1 MRHSMLKT
9 FALTSLL
16 ALAAAAPAAAQS
28 VADGAVAELR
38 ASGFQKITI
47 TRTLLGRVLVLGSS
61 LEGQREIVI
70 NPNTGEI
77 LRDYFRPRI
86 MVASSSDNDDGNETG
101 KPDRRPDRPDRPDR
115 PSKPDKDPNPSDG
128 GGSGI
133 AGGGTE

>member
-1 MRHSMLKT
+1 MRVSMLKT

-28 VADGAVAELR
+28 VADAAIAELR
-38 ASGFQKITI
+38 ASGFQKISV

-77 LRDYFRPRI
+77 LRDYFRPRM
-86 MVASSSDNDDGNETG
+86 MVASSNDNDDDNDAP
-101 KPDRRPDRPDRPDR
+101 KPDRPDR
-115 PSKPDKDPNPSDG
+115 PSKPDKDPNPSGG

>member
-1 MRHSMLKT
+1 MRVSMLKT

-28 VADGAVAELR
+28 VADAAIAELR
-38 ASGFQKITI
+38 ASGFQKISV

-61 LEGQREIVI
+61 IEGQREIVI

-86 MVASSSDNDDGNETG
+86 MVASGSDNDDTSEA
-101 KPDRRPDRPDRPDR
+101 PRPDRPDRPDR
-115 PSKPDKDPNPSDG
+115 PSKPDKDPNPSGG

>member
-9 FALTSLL
+9 LALTSLL

-77 LRDYFRPRI
+77 LRDYFRPRM
-86 MVASSSDNDDGNETG
+86 MVASSSDNDDDNETG
-101 KPDRRPDRPDRPDR
+101 KPDRRPDRPDR

-128 GGSGI
+128 GGTGI